1 LNGKLFRPAQDC
13 SIRSGRRICINEITT
28 LSPTVF
34 EENVYSVLNPAQNS
48 KFPDGMH
55 TFCVTNGA
63 VIVDGKR
70 ECFIREAFFKKLLK
84 KITKIVK

>member
-1 LNGKLFRPAQDC
+1 
-13 SIRSGRRICINEITT
+13 
-28 LSPTVF
+28 
-34 EENVYSVLNPAQNS
+34 VYSILNPAKDS

-70 ECFIREAFFKKLLK
+70 ECFIWQAFSRKLSK
-84 KITKIVK
+84 KISKILKLK